1 MTILIADD
9 QPAVL
14 AALQL
19 LFELDGL
26 PVALARSPQEA
37 RERVAQGDVRL
48 VLQDMNFAATET
60 DGRGGAALFRELR
73 RAAPV
78 ILMTSWPSKAM
89 GDELLREG
97 AVAYVGKPWDDD
109 ELLRLVRAQLDR

>member
-26 PVALARSPQEA
+26 PVALAGSPAEA
-37 RERVAQGDVRL
+37 LGRIGRGDVG
-48 VLQDMNFAATET
+48 VVVQDMNFAAAEI
-60 DGRGGAALFRELR
+60 DGRSGVALFRELR

-78 ILMTSWPSKAM
+78 ILMTSWPSAAL
-89 GDELLREG
+89 GEQLVREG
-97 AVAYVGKPWDDD
+97 AVAYLQKPWDDD
-109 ELLRLVRAQLDR
+109 QLLRLVREQLHR